1 MHNISLVILL
11 IAVQSLLGFP
21 DNSVGKESTYNAGD
35 SWVRNMCWRRDKLPI
50 PVFLGFPGGSAGK
63 ASACN
68 SGGLGSIPGLGSSP
82 GEGKGYPLQY
92 SGLENSLDCIVHGVA
107 ESQTQLSNFTLC
119 IDVISSF
126 LMSGTS
132 SLTFSLFLIWFSQ
145 TTEFWVGFPAFSI
158 VLLFSVSSTSSW
170 SALFPFSCLL
180 WADLHFFSYFS

>member
-1 MHNISLVILL
+1 MQRPQFS
-11 IAVQSLLGFP
+11 S
-21 DNSVGKESTYNAGD
+21 
-35 SWVRNMCWRRDKLPI
+35 WRRDKLPT
-50 PVFLGFPGGSAGK
+50 PVFWGFPGGSAGR

-82 GEGKGYPLQY
+82 GEGKDYPLQY
-92 SGLENSLDCIVHGVA
+92 SGLENSMDWQSMGLQRVRHSWA
-107 ESQTQLSNFTLC
+107 TFTLC
-119 IDVISSF
+119 IDVTSSF

-132 SLTFSLFLIWFSQ
+132 SLTFSLFLIWFISFYWYSQ